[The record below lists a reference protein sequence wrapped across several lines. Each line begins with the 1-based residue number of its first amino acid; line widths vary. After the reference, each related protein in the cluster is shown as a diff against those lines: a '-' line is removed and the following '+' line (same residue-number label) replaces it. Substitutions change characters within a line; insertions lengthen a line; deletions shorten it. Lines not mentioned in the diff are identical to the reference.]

1 MALLSPSVRSATAVA
16 TEHSTLFVLTQPTL
30 QNLMTKQISIR
41 LLLNII
47 DTLCRR
53 LRDANEELAA
63 RLL

>member
-1 MALLSPSVRSATAVA
+1 MAVA